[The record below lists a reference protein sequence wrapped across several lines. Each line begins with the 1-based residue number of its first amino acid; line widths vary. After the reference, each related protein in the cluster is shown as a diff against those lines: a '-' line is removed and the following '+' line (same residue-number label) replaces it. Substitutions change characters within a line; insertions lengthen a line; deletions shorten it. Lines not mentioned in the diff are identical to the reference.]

1 MLWNYLSKGEN
12 DMRQAFNKLDLNH
25 DGYISKDELSQY
37 LGYSGL
43 LKRER
48 DAKVQKC
55 FNCLDLNGDGR
66 ISYPEFVM
74 AWKYHC

>member
-1 MLWNYLSKGEN
+1 
-12 DMRQAFNKLDLNH
+12 MRQAFNKLDLNH
-25 DGYISKDELSQY
+25 DGYVSKDELSQY

-48 DAKVQKC
+48 DANVQKC
-55 FNCLDLNGDGR
+55 FNRMDLNGDGR

-74 AWKYHC
+74 AWKFHC